1 MRKRILALYD
11 PEKGYA
17 VRFME
22 TVNRRKSE
30 PFEVHAFTKE
40 EELRH
45 FLSEN
50 SADVVLLS
58 GADGQIDC
66 AGSAVVIAL
75 TERMPAA
82 EDGETSSVCRYQ
94 SSTDIMRAVEE
105 IYGRKRGLPL
115 TAGRAARTGTELVG
129 VYSPI
134 SRCMK
139 TSFAVALG
147 QLLARKKSVIF
158 LSFETCSGFEQILH
172 MRYEEGLAD
181 ALFYIK
187 ENKARAMER
196 IRPLLKPIG
205 DMNFLPPAESFHE
218 LREVTEDDWESLIG
232 MMKDES
238 GYEAVVVDFA
248 YLPEIYPDILTL
260 CDRIYMPVLNDF
272 VSETKLAQ
280 KEKMLSGTCGEDF
293 MEKILK
299 IRMQNVSLPE
309 TGDRWFEMLPYSR
322 LGSVAG
328 ACIERDSL

>member
-30 PFEVHAFTKE
+30 PFEVRAFTKE

-82 EDGETSSVCRYQ
+82 EDGEASSVCRYQ

-232 MMKDES
+232 MMRDES

-272 VSETKLAQ
+272 VSGTKLAQ
-280 KEKMLSGTCGEDF
+280 KEKALSGTCGEDF

-299 IRMQNVSLPE
+299 IQMQNVSLPE

-328 ACIERDSL
+328 ACIERDGL

>member
-1 MRKRILALYD
+1 MRKKILALYD

-22 TVNRRKSE
+22 TVNRRRSE
-30 PFEVHAFTKE
+30 PFEVRAFTRE

-45 FLSEN
+45 YLSEN
-50 SADVVLLS
+50 AADVVLLS
-58 GADGQIDC
+58 GMDGQLDC

-75 TERMPAA
+75 TERPPAA
-82 EDGETSSVCRYQ
+82 GDGETTAVCRYQ
-94 SSTDIMRAVEE
+94 SSTDIMKKVEE
-105 IYGRKRGLPL
+105 IYGRKRGAVSSLSR
-115 TAGRAARTGTELVG
+115 TVKTGTKLVG

-134 SRCMK
+134 CRCMK

-187 ENKARAMER
+187 ENKLKAVER
-196 IRPLLKPIG
+196 IRPLLKQIG
-205 DMNFLPPAESFHE
+205 DMNFLPPAGSFHE
-218 LREVTEDDWESLIG
+218 LREVTEADWEALIEV
-232 MMKDES
+232 MKDES
-238 GYEAVVVDFA
+238 GHEAVVIDFA
-248 YLPEIYPDILTL
+248 YLPDIYPDILTL
-260 CDRIYMPVLNDF
+260 CDRIYMPVLSDF
-272 VSETKLAQ
+272 VSDAKLAQ
-280 KEKMLSGTCGEDF
+280 NEKTLCEACGDEF

-299 IRMQNVSLPE
+299 IQMRNVSLPE

-328 ACIERDSL
+328 ACIERDGL